1 MKRAICVLAPCAFG
15 VVAPADILG
24 ISGDLVLIPPPASVL
39 AGELE
44 SDDVAHIFVEQ
55 EELETT
61 VEFYVDISEPGLV
74 APTGIDV
81 FPPGSLSVSDV
92 PPGTLVESVYIHTD
106 AVTPGTAF
114 AGRVDFDREV
124 IGLIV
129 RTQSLNDTDP
139 LVGSPTT
146 AYGDSRAIGGGD
158 SVRITSDRTSVI
170 FAFGTGE
177 GTDQL
182 RILVS
187 ADPPCNAADLAPI
200 FGRLDLADITT
211 FVSLFLSGDPEGDLN
226 GDGLFDLSDVLA
238 FTAAFV
244 AGCPSGCP

>member
-158 SVRITSDRTSVI
+158 SVRITSDRTSPMLATWLCSLSALTNDLPASTPPASSKDSTAPVPRGAS
-170 FAFGTGE
+170 FRPRSYQGE
-177 GTDQL
+177 LG
-182 RILVS
+182 S
-187 ADPPCNAADLAPI
+187 PA
-200 FGRLDLADITT
+200 
-211 FVSLFLSGDPEGDLN
+211 
-226 GDGLFDLSDVLA
+226 
-238 FTAAFV
+238 
-244 AGCPSGCP
+244 